1 MEIINHL
8 QYLIPMTEWIYKT
21 FGISQEVQTE
31 IFVSLLIILIVGL
44 LRKLLVKF
52 FINKI
57 EDINQRYQWRKI
69 SLYIA
74 VFIVVLFLL
83 STWLGFIGS
92 VGTFLGLLTAGIAI
106 ALKDPLVNV
115 AAWFFILIRQPFKV
129 GDRIQIGN
137 FSGDVIDIRIFQFSL
152 IEIGNWVDADQSTG
166 RVIHVPNGLVF
177 TQPQFNYTAG
187 FVHIW
192 HEIPMLITFES
203 NWKKAKKILTDI
215 INKYAMHIS
224 EEAEKQ
230 IKAAA
235 KKYLIFYTKLT
246 PIVYTTIKDSG
257 VLLTMRFLCE
267 PRKRRST
274 EETILEEVLEEFH
287 KCDDI
292 DFAYP
297 TTRFYNNL
305 GEGKE
310 GTKPL
315 EK

>member
-1 MEIINHL
+1 ML
-8 QYLIPMTEWIYKT
+8 EWIQSN
-21 FGISQEVQTE
+21 FGISHDVQLKL
-31 IFVSLLIILIVGL
+31 FASVLIILIIGS
-44 LRKLLVKF
+44 LRIVLVRI
-52 FINKI
+52 FISKI
-57 EDINQRYQWRKI
+57 DDLNQRYQWRKI
-69 SLYIA
+69 SLYLA
-74 VFIVVLFLL
+74 VFIVLLFLL

-92 VGTFLGLLTAGIAI
+92 VGTFLGLVSAGIAI
-106 ALKDPLVNV
+106 ALKDPLVNIV
-115 AAWFFILIRQPFKV
+115 AWFFILVRQPFKV
-129 GDRIQIGN
+129 GDRIQIGES
-137 FSGDVIDIRIFQFSL
+137 SGDVIDIRIFQFSL

-166 RVIHVPNGLVF
+166 RVIHIPNGVVF
-177 TQPQFNYTAG
+177 TQPQFNYTTG

-203 NWKKAKKILTDI
+203 DWKKAKKTLTDI
-215 INKYAMHIS
+215 VNKHAMHIS
-224 EEAEKQ
+224 QEAEKQ

-267 PRKRRST
+267 PRRRRST
-274 EETILEEVLEEFH
+274 EEIILEEVLEEFH

-297 TTRFYNNL
+297 TTRFYNNI

-310 GTKPL
+310 GTKP
-315 EK
+315 K

>member
-1 MEIINHL
+1 
-8 QYLIPMTEWIYKT
+8 MTDWIEKNL
-21 FGISQEVQTE
+21 GISHTVQTE
-31 IFVSLLIILIVGL
+31 LLVSILIIIAVWLI
-44 LRKLLVKF
+44 RKLLLRF
-52 FINKI
+52 FINNI

-69 SLYIA
+69 SLYTA

-92 VGTFLGLLTAGIAI
+92 LGTFLGLLTAGIAI
-106 ALKDPLVNV
+106 ALKDPLVNMV
-115 AAWFFILIRQPFKV
+115 GWLFILVRQPFKV
-129 GDRIQIGN
+129 GDRIQIGEN
-137 FSGDVIDIRIFQFSL
+137 SGDVIDVRIFQFSL

-166 RVIHVPNGLVF
+166 RVIHIPNGIVF

-192 HEIPMLITFES
+192 HEIPVLLTFES
-203 NWKKAKKILTDI
+203 DWKKAKNILSEI
-215 INKYAMHIS
+215 VNKRATHFS
-224 EEAEKQ
+224 EEAAKQ
-230 IKAAA
+230 IKSAAR
-235 KKYLIFYTKLT
+235 KYLIYYSKLT

-274 EETILEEVLEEFH
+274 EELILEEVLEEFSKH
-287 KCDDI
+287 DDI

-305 GEGKE
+305 NEGKE
-310 GTKPL
+310 GTKPKK
-315 EK
+315 E

>member
-1 MEIINHL
+1 MI
-8 QYLIPMTEWIYKT
+8 EWVQHS
-21 FGISQEVQTE
+21 FGISPDVQVK
-31 IFVSLLIILIVGL
+31 ILISLITILIITI
-44 LRKLLVKF
+44 LRKIIVKF
-52 FINKI
+52 FISKI
-57 EDINQRYQWRKI
+57 DDINLRYQWRKI

-74 VFIVVLFLL
+74 VFIVLLFLL
-83 STWLGFIGS
+83 STWLGFVGS
-92 VGTFLGLLTAGIAI
+92 VGTFLGLVSAGIAI
-106 ALKDPLVNV
+106 ALKDPLVNIV
-115 AAWFFILIRQPFKV
+115 AWFFILVRQPFKV
-129 GDRIQIGN
+129 GDRVQIGEN
-137 FSGDVIDIRIFQFSL
+137 AGDVIDIRIFQFSL

-166 RVIHVPNGLVF
+166 RVIHIPNGVVF
-177 TQPQFNYTAG
+177 NQPQFNYTTG

-192 HEIPMLITFES
+192 HEIPMLVTFES
-203 NWKKAKKILTDI
+203 DWKKAKKILTDI
-215 INKYAMHIS
+215 VNKHTMHIS

-235 KKYLIFYTKLT
+235 RKYLIFYSKLT

-274 EETILEEVLEEFH
+274 EELILEEVLDEFN

-297 TTRFYNNL
+297 TTRFYDNL
-305 GEGKE
+305 NEGKE
-310 GTKPL
+310 GTKPK

>member
-1 MEIINHL
+1 
-8 QYLIPMTEWIYKT
+8 MTEWIQHNI
-21 FGISQEVQTE
+21 GISPDVQFK
-31 IFVSLLIILIVGL
+31 IFTSVAIIFIISILRFIV
-44 LRKLLVKF
+44 VKF
-52 FINKI
+52 FISKFA
-57 EDINQRYQWRKI
+57 DINLRYQWRKI
-69 SLYIA
+69 SLYLA
-74 VFIVVLFLL
+74 VFIIILFLL

-92 VGTFLGLLTAGIAI
+92 VGTFLGLVSAGIAI
-106 ALKDPLVNV
+106 ALKDPLVNIV
-115 AAWFFILIRQPFKV
+115 AWLFILVRQPFKV

-137 FSGDVIDIRIFQFSL
+137 YSGDVIDIRIFQFSL

-166 RVIHVPNGLVF
+166 RVIHVPNGMVF
-177 TQPQFNYTAG
+177 NQAQSNYTTG
-187 FVHIW
+187 FQHIW
-192 HEIPMLITFES
+192 HEIPILVTFES
-203 NWKKAKKILTDI
+203 DWKKAKDILFEVV
-215 INKYAMHIS
+215 NKHSMHIS
-224 EEAEKQ
+224 KEAERQ
-230 IKAAA
+230 IKSAA

-274 EETILEEVLEEFH
+274 EELILEDVLNEFH

-297 TTRFYNNL
+297 TTRFYDNL

-310 GTKPL
+310 GTKPK

>member
-1 MEIINHL
+1 
-8 QYLIPMTEWIYKT
+8 MTEWIQHNI
-21 FGISQEVQTE
+21 GISPDVQFKIITSVA
-31 IFVSLLIILIVGL
+31 IIFLVGILRFILLRLFVS
-44 LRKLLVKF
+44 KLSDL
-52 FINKI
+52 
-57 EDINQRYQWRKI
+57 NQRYQWRKI

-74 VFIVVLFLL
+74 VFIIVLFLL

-92 VGTFLGLLTAGIAI
+92 VGTFLGLVSAGIAI
-106 ALKDPLVNV
+106 ALKDPLVNIV
-115 AAWFFILIRQPFKV
+115 AWFFILVRQPFKV
-129 GDRIQIGN
+129 GDRVQIGN

-166 RVIHVPNGLVF
+166 RVIHVPNGIVF

-187 FVHIW
+187 FDHIW
-192 HEIPMLITFES
+192 HEIPMLVTFES
-203 NWKKAKKILTDI
+203 NWKKAKNILTEI
-215 INKYAMHIS
+215 VNKHSMHIS
-224 EEAEKQ
+224 KDAEAQ

-267 PRKRRST
+267 PRKRRGT
-274 EETILEEVLEEFH
+274 EELILEDVLNEFN

-297 TTRFYNNL
+297 TTRFYNNV

-310 GTKPL
+310 GTKPKS
-315 EK
+315 EQ

>member
-1 MEIINHL
+1 
-8 QYLIPMTEWIYKT
+8 MTEWIQT
-21 FGISQEVQTE
+21 NFGISPDIQAKM
-31 IFVSLLIILIVGL
+31 LISVITIIIIVL
-44 LRKLLVKF
+44 LRKLAVKF
-52 FINKI
+52 LINKI
-57 EDINQRYQWRKI
+57 SDINQRYQWRKI

-74 VFIVVLFLL
+74 VFIILLFLL
-83 STWLGFIGS
+83 STWLGFVGS
-92 VGTFLGLLTAGIAI
+92 LGTFLGLVSAGIAI
-106 ALKDPLVNV
+106 ALKDPLVNI
-115 AAWFFILIRQPFKV
+115 AAWFFIMIRQPFKV
-129 GDRIQIGN
+129 GDRIQIGEIA
-137 FSGDVIDIRIFQFSL
+137 GDVIDVRIFQFSL

-166 RVIHVPNGLVF
+166 RVTHVPNGF
-177 TQPQFNYTAG
+177 IFNQAQFNYTTG

-192 HEIPMLITFES
+192 HEIPMLVTFES

-215 INKYAMHIS
+215 INKHAMHIS
-224 EEAEKQ
+224 EEAEAQ

-235 KKYLIFYTKLT
+235 VKYLIFYTKLT

-274 EETILEEVLEEFH
+274 EELILEDVLEEFN

-297 TTRFYNNL
+297 TTRFYDNL
-305 GEGKE
+305 SEGKE
-310 GTKPL
+310 GTKPK

>member
-1 MEIINHL
+1 
-8 QYLIPMTEWIYKT
+8 MTEWVQNN
-21 FGISQEVQTE
+21 FGISPDVQVK
-31 IFVSLLIILIVGL
+31 ILISLVTILIITI
-44 LRKLLVKF
+44 LRKIIVKF
-52 FINKI
+52 FISKI
-57 EDINQRYQWRKI
+57 DDINLRYQWRKI

-74 VFIVVLFLL
+74 VFIVLLFLL
-83 STWLGFIGS
+83 STWLGFVGS
-92 VGTFLGLLTAGIAI
+92 VGTFLGLVSAGIAI
-106 ALKDPLVNV
+106 ALKDPLVNIV
-115 AAWFFILIRQPFKV
+115 AWFFILVRQPFKV
-129 GDRIQIGN
+129 GDRVQIGEN
-137 FSGDVIDIRIFQFSL
+137 SGDVIDIRIFQFSL

-166 RVIHVPNGLVF
+166 RVIHIPNGVVF
-177 TQPQFNYTAG
+177 NQPQFNYTTG

-192 HEIPMLITFES
+192 HEIPMLVTFES
-203 NWKKAKKILTDI
+203 DWKKAKKILTDI
-215 INKYAMHIS
+215 VNKHTMHIS

-235 KKYLIFYTKLT
+235 RKYLIFYSKLT

-274 EETILEEVLEEFH
+274 EEIILEEVLEEFN

-297 TTRFYNNL
+297 TTRFYNNI

-310 GTKPL
+310 GTKPTKK
-315 EK
+315 E

>member
-1 MEIINHL
+1 MI
-8 QYLIPMTEWIYKT
+8 EWVQNN
-21 FGISQEVQTE
+21 FGISPDVQVK
-31 IFVSLLIILIVGL
+31 ILISLITILIITI
-44 LRKLLVKF
+44 LRKIIVKF
-52 FINKI
+52 FISKI
-57 EDINQRYQWRKI
+57 DDINLRYQWRKI

-74 VFIVVLFLL
+74 VFIVLLFLL
-83 STWLGFIGS
+83 STWLGFVGS
-92 VGTFLGLLTAGIAI
+92 VGTFLGLVSAGIAI
-106 ALKDPLVNV
+106 ALKDPLVNIV
-115 AAWFFILIRQPFKV
+115 AWFFILVRQPFKV
-129 GDRIQIGN
+129 GDRVQIGEN
-137 FSGDVIDIRIFQFSL
+137 AGDVIDIRIFQFSL

-166 RVIHVPNGLVF
+166 RVIHIPNGVVF
-177 TQPQFNYTAG
+177 NQPQFNYTTG

-203 NWKKAKKILTDI
+203 DWKKAKKILTDI
-215 INKYAMHIS
+215 VNKHTMHIS

-235 KKYLIFYTKLT
+235 RKYLIFYSKLT

-274 EETILEEVLEEFH
+274 EELILEEVLDEFN

-297 TTRFYNNL
+297 TTRFYDNL
-305 GEGKE
+305 SEGKE
-310 GTKPL
+310 GTKP
-315 EK
+315 KTD

>member
-1 MEIINHL
+1 MI
-8 QYLIPMTEWIYKT
+8 EWIQNN
-21 FGISQEVQTE
+21 FGISPDVQ
-31 IFVSLLIILIVGL
+31 IKLLASFLIILIIGIIRSIVVRL
-44 LRKLLVKF
+44 
-52 FINKI
+52 IISKI
-57 EDINQRYQWRKI
+57 DDLNQRYQWRKI
-69 SLYIA
+69 SLYIS
-74 VFIVVLFLL
+74 VFIVFLFLL

-92 VGTFLGLLTAGIAI
+92 VGTFLGLVSAGIAI
-106 ALKDPLVNV
+106 ALKDPLVNMV
-115 AAWFFILIRQPFKV
+115 GWFFILVRQPFKV
-129 GDRIQIGN
+129 GDRIQIGD
-137 FSGDVIDIRIFQFSL
+137 SAGDVIDIRIFQFSL

-166 RVIHVPNGLVF
+166 RVIHIPNGIVF

-203 NWKKAKKILTDI
+203 DWKKAKIILTDI
-215 INKYAMHIS
+215 VNKHAMHIS
-224 EEAEKQ
+224 TEAEKQ
-230 IKAAA
+230 IKSAA

-274 EETILEEVLEEFH
+274 EQIILEEVLEEFH

-297 TTRFYNNL
+297 TTRFYNNM

-310 GTKPL
+310 GTKP
-315 EK
+315 KSN

>member
-1 MEIINHL
+1 ML
-8 QYLIPMTEWIYKT
+8 EWIQSN
-21 FGISQEVQTE
+21 FGISHDVQLKL
-31 IFVSLLIILIVGL
+31 FASVLIILIIGS
-44 LRKLLVKF
+44 LRIVLVRI
-52 FINKI
+52 FISKI
-57 EDINQRYQWRKI
+57 DDLNQRYQWRKI
-69 SLYIA
+69 SLYLA
-74 VFIVVLFLL
+74 VFIVLLFLL

-92 VGTFLGLLTAGIAI
+92 VGTFLGLVSAGIAI
-106 ALKDPLVNV
+106 ALKDPLVNIV
-115 AAWFFILIRQPFKV
+115 AWFFILVRQPFKV
-129 GDRIQIGN
+129 GDRIQIGES
-137 FSGDVIDIRIFQFSL
+137 SGDVIDIRIFQFSL

-166 RVIHVPNGLVF
+166 RVIHMPNGVVF
-177 TQPQFNYTAG
+177 TQPQFNYTTG

-203 NWKKAKKILTDI
+203 DWKKAKKILTDVV
-215 INKYAMHIS
+215 NKHAMHIS
-224 EEAEKQ
+224 QEAEKQ

-274 EETILEEVLEEFH
+274 EELILEEVLEEFH

-305 GEGKE
+305 GEGKG
-310 GTKPL
+310 GTKP
-315 EK
+315 K

>member
-1 MEIINHL
+1 
-8 QYLIPMTEWIYKT
+8 MTEWIQIN
-21 FGISQEVQTE
+21 FGISPDIQ
-31 IFVSLLIILIVGL
+31 SKILISVITIIVIVI
-44 LRKLLVKF
+44 LRKLVVKF

-57 EDINQRYQWRKI
+57 SDINQRYQWRKI

-74 VFIVVLFLL
+74 VFIILLFLL
-83 STWLGFIGS
+83 STWLGFVGS
-92 VGTFLGLLTAGIAI
+92 LGTFLGLVSAGIAI
-106 ALKDPLVNV
+106 ALKDPLVNI
-115 AAWFFILIRQPFKV
+115 AAWFFIMIRQPFKV
-129 GDRIQIGN
+129 GDRIQIGEIA
-137 FSGDVIDIRIFQFSL
+137 GDVIDVRIFQFSL

-166 RVIHVPNGLVF
+166 RVIHVPNGSVF

-192 HEIPMLITFES
+192 HEIPMLVTFES

-215 INKYAMHIS
+215 INKHAMHIS
-224 EEAEKQ
+224 EEAETQ

-235 KKYLIFYTKLT
+235 RKYLIFYSKLT

-274 EETILEEVLEEFH
+274 EELILEDVLEEFN
-287 KCDDI
+287 KCSDI

-297 TTRFYNNL
+297 TTRFYDNL

-310 GTKPL
+310 GTKPK
-315 EK
+315 EE

>member
-1 MEIINHL
+1 
-8 QYLIPMTEWIYKT
+8 MTEWIQNN
-21 FGISQEVQTE
+21 FGISPDVQLKIIISILT
-31 IFVSLLIILIVGL
+31 ILILGIIRSIIVRL
-44 LRKLLVKF
+44 
-52 FINKI
+52 FIAKI

-69 SLYIA
+69 SLYIS
-74 VFIVVLFLL
+74 VFVIIIFLL

-92 VGTFLGLLTAGIAI
+92 VGTFLGLITAGIAI
-106 ALKDPLVNV
+106 ALRDPLVNI
-115 AAWFFILIRQPFKV
+115 AAWFFLLIRQPFKV
-129 GDRIQIGN
+129 GDRIQIGD
-137 FSGDVIDIRIFQFSL
+137 FAGDVIDIRIFQFSL
-152 IEIGNWVDADQSTG
+152 IEIGKWVDADQSTG

-187 FVHIW
+187 FIHIW

-203 NWKKAKKILTDI
+203 NWKKAKKILSDI
-215 INKYAMHIS
+215 INKHAMHIS
-224 EEAEKQ
+224 ADAERQ
-230 IKAAA
+230 IKSAA

-297 TTRFYNNL
+297 TTRFYSNL
-305 GEGKE
+305 GEGKD
-310 GTKPL
+310 GTKPK